1 MEGEKSSKAIG
12 VQWFIPVVPC
22 SSQLN
27 YSIRSCAFQA
37 KRSPEVPNLS
47 FRLHLFKHKALLSS
61 ASLYSPLYAA
71 FCASSQAL
79 CSVSDELCSL
89 LLPSFPLAW
98 SQLHPFQTGSP
109 FPQHRSL
116 KYCLLLLRSCW
127 YHQLE
132 EPPLSASSLVI
143 SPSQVTPA
151 LSMLTQ
157 LLLQT
162 GLHPQL
168 GFLSPHTTAVSALH
182 PSRPLCLLSFLSPIQ
197 CHCLV
202 PLQTNKYKFRFFNT
216 LK

>member
-1 MEGEKSSKAIG
+1 MEDEKSSKAIG

-22 SSQLN
+22 GSQLN

-47 FRLHLFKHKALLSS
+47 FRLLLFKQKALLSS

-71 FCASSQAL
+71 FCTSSQAL
-79 CSVSDELCSL
+79 CSVSDALCSLL

-98 SQLHPFQTGSP
+98 SQLYPFQTGSP

-116 KYCLLLLRSCW
+116 KYCLLLLRPCW
-127 YHQLE
+127 HHQLE

-143 SPSQVTPA
+143 SLSQVTPE
-151 LSMLTQ
+151 LSMFTQ
-157 LLLQT
+157 LLLQM

-168 GFLSPHTTAVSALH
+168 VFLSPNTTAVAALH
-182 PSRPLCLLSFLSPIQ
+182 PSRPLCILLS
-197 CHCLV
+197 V
-202 PLQTNKYKFRFFNT
+202 PSSVPACCPYKQINRNLYF
-216 LK
+216 

>member
-1 MEGEKSSKAIG
+1 MEDEKSSKAIG

-47 FRLHLFKHKALLSS
+47 FRLLLFKHRALLSS
-61 ASLYSPLYAA
+61 ASLYSPLYTV

-79 CSVSDELCSL
+79 CSVSDALCSLL

-98 SQLHPFQTGSP
+98 SQLHPFQTGSS
-109 FPQHRSL
+109 FPQNSSL
-116 KYCLLLLRSCW
+116 NHCFQLLSPCW

-132 EPPLSASSLVI
+132 EPSLSASSLI
-143 SPSQVTPA
+143 FSPSQVTPA
-151 LSMLTQ
+151 ALSMSTQ

-168 GFLSPHTTAVSALH
+168 GFLSPNTTAVAALH
-182 PSRPLCLLSFLSPIQ
+182 PPRPLCLLSFLSPVS
-197 CHCLV
+197 LPGV
-202 PLQTNKYKFRFFNT
+202 LTNK
-216 LK
+216 

>member
-1 MEGEKSSKAIG
+1 MEDKKSSKAIG
-12 VQWFIPVVPC
+12 VQRFIPVVPC

-47 FRLHLFKHKALLSS
+47 FRLLLFKHKALLSS
-61 ASLYSPLYAA
+61 ASLFLSLYAA
-71 FCASSQAL
+71 FCAGSQAL
-79 CSVSDELCSL
+79 CSISDELCSLL

-116 KYCLLLLRSCW
+116 KCLLLFRPCW

-143 SPSQVTPA
+143 SPSRVTPA
-151 LSMLTQ
+151 LSMFTQ
-157 LLLQT
+157 VLLQM

-168 GFLSPHTTAVSALH
+168 GFLSPHTTVVAALH
-182 PSRPLCLLSFLSPIQ
+182 PPRPLCLLSFLSPIQ

-202 PLQTNKYKFRFFNT
+202 PLQTNKYKFRF
-216 LK
+216 LKYY